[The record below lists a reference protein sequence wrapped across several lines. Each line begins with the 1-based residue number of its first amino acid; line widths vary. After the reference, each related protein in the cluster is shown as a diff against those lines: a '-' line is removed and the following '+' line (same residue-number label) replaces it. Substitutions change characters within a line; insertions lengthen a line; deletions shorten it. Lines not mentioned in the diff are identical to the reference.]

1 MATADEPR
9 DDTDE
14 DRENSSENEAL
25 PDTEKA
31 EGDATDEGEGQTE
44 DDDGASSEAKATSE
58 PPRPK
63 RAKSQRPPHRGP
75 DLPQKQATS
84 ARGTILGV
92 VAYLAV
98 LGAAYGI
105 LPEVR
110 FVGASDRLSYAL
122 GLLVFPALMMALGV
136 GAVALSRY
144 ASDAID
150 PLARAERGEILVH
163 SRYVTNTTEQ
173 LLLHAI
179 AVLGLAAEGS
189 AFSMRVLPGLVAC
202 FVLGRAAFWLGYLR
216 EPLARGPGFAM
227 TLQPTVLALLYLA
240 GRGAIAVFSR

>member
-9 DDTDE
+9 EDADE
-14 DRENSSENEAL
+14 DREKSLEDEAL
-25 PDTEKA
+25 SDEVKSERDAPSDDESKA
-31 EGDATDEGEGQTE
+31 E
-44 DDDGASSEAKATSE
+44 DDDGATSEVKASSE
-58 PPRPK
+58 PPRP
-63 RAKSQRPPHRGP
+63 RRGKSQRPPQRGA

-84 ARGTILGV
+84 ARGTVLGV
-92 VAYLAV
+92 VAYAAI

-110 FVGASDRLSYAL
+110 FLGASDRLAYAL

-144 ASDAID
+144 SSDAID

-163 SRYVTNTTEQ
+163 SRYLSNTTEQ
-173 LLLHAI
+173 LVLHAV

-189 AFSMRVLPGLVAC
+189 AFSMRILPGLVAC
-202 FVLGRAAFWLGYLR
+202 FVVGRAAFWLGYLR